1 MNSSILAN
9 QQRSGRTGPDSGS
22 GANWLEEDL
31 MIRRR
36 RIAAAENYGRKGKG
50 REGKGREGKAR

>member
-1 MNSSILAN
+1 M
-9 QQRSGRTGPDSGS
+9 
-22 GANWLEEDL
+22 